1 MGVREELLKGAGDA
15 SAALIPSPPP
25 VLCLHLIPTR
35 ADSATHTGHVV
46 NHTGKCYK
54 LKIPPRLFWFWQ
66 VIFKLLTSPTNGS
79 MQEEQAI

>member
-1 MGVREELLKGAGDA
+1 MRGDFLKGTGDA

-25 VLCLHLIPTR
+25 VLSPHLIPTR

-46 NHTGKCYK
+46 NHTAKCYK

-66 VIFKLLTSPTNGS
+66 VIFKLLASPTQGS
-79 MQEEQAI
+79 KQEEQAI